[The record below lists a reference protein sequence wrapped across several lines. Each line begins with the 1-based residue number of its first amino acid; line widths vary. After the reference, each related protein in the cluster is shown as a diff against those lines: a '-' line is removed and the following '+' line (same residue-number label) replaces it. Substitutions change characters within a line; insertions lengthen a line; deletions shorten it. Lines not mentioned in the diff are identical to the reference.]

1 MKERIQAIIN
11 KEGITPS
18 RFADIIGV
26 QRSGISHILSGRN
39 KPSLDFLNKVLI
51 HYPHISGDWLITG
64 NGEMFK
70 NTGEKRSF
78 KQLSFPSR
86 PSIEVKP
93 EKPIVPPINQ
103 SSPEPTKEERM
114 EVQSEK
120 VSAPMET
127 QLFASEGK
135 HIERILVFYQ
145 DKTFREYRPE

>member
-51 HYPHISGDWLITG
+51 QYPYISGDWLITG
-64 NGEMFK
+64 KGEMNK
-70 NTGEKRSF
+70 NTVEKRPF
-78 KQLSFPSR
+78 KQLSIPSR
-86 PSIEVKP
+86 PSTEVKP
-93 EKPIVPPINQ
+93 EKSVIQPSKTASVDPVKEII
-103 SSPEPTKEERM
+103 EPKVETASLSVEKE
-114 EVQSEK
+114 
-120 VSAPMET
+120 
-127 QLFASEGK
+127 LFAADGK
-135 HIERILVFYQ
+135 QIERILVFYQ

>member
-51 HYPHISGDWLITG
+51 QYPHISGDWLITG
-64 NGEMFK
+64 QGEMLK
-70 NTGEKRSF
+70 HSGEKRPF
-78 KQLSFPSR
+78 KQLSIPTR
-86 PSIEVKP
+86 PSIDVKP
-93 EKPIVPPINQ
+93 DKPLIQPPKPSLPDPVKEIIEPKVETAALSVEK
-103 SSPEPTKEERM
+103 E
-114 EVQSEK
+114 
-120 VSAPMET
+120 
-127 QLFASEGK
+127 LFAADGK
-135 HIERILVFYQ
+135 KIERILVFYQ

>member
-1 MKERIQAIIN
+1 
-11 KEGITPS
+11 
-18 RFADIIGV
+18 
-26 QRSGISHILSGRN
+26 
-39 KPSLDFLNKVLI
+39 LDFLNKVLI